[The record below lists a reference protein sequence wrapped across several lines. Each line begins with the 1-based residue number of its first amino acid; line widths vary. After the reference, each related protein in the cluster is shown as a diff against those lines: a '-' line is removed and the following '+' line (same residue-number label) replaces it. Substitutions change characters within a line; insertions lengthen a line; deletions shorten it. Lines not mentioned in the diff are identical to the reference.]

1 MKLNVV
7 TYNRNLKN
15 MKHKVAYLIGIA
27 WPPTYLVRF
36 ACVKSVSTIS
46 IEIEVGS
53 SLNMRLN

>member
-7 TYNRNLKN
+7 TYKSRNLKN

-27 WPPTYLVRF
+27 WPPTYLVSF

-46 IEIEVGS
+46 LEIEVGS
-53 SLNMRLN
+53 SLN

>member
-36 ACVKSVSTIS
+36 ACVKSVSMIS
-46 IEIEVGS
+46 MEIEEVQA
-53 SLNMRLN
+53 